1 MTDRIATT
9 TETMKFFRLNKVT
22 CEMWWKPGKSE
33 SAWDLD
39 LSLCVLNKR
48 GEIIKEISYLNR
60 EDSNEFYYSG
70 DNSGKDYAGELT
82 SEKIKINFS
91 ELPANYSR
99 IIIMMN
105 IYDAIYKRQD
115 LSMVKEI
122 ELKIWDSEIE
132 DVQFECPIKTNKISF
147 MENMEFL
154 DKTGMIVAEFMKVKG
169 GKWIFRLIGESV
181 PRIDSISDLK
191 ELIAKKYVNNTNS
204 KKTWKDFLEELYPHK
219 SLIRRLLRL

>member
-48 GEIIKEISYLNR
+48 GKIIKEISYLNR

-82 SEKIKINFS
+82 SEKIKINF
-91 ELPANYSR
+91 L
-99 IIIMMN
+99 
-105 IYDAIYKRQD
+105 
-115 LSMVKEI
+115 
-122 ELKIWDSEIE
+122 
-132 DVQFECPIKTNKISF
+132 
-147 MENMEFL
+147 
-154 DKTGMIVAEFMKVKG
+154 
-169 GKWIFRLIGESV
+169 
-181 PRIDSISDLK
+181 
-191 ELIAKKYVNNTNS
+191 
-204 KKTWKDFLEELYPHK
+204 WKN
-219 SLIRRLLRL
+219 